1 MRLQELLPSKKVY
14 NLYNMSNRFMRKL
27 YLALSILAFFV
38 INSLHAQSLSEVNTL
53 RRINPDNP
61 NSAVWTNLSS
71 TSKYICVGVPV
82 GFFVAGLIHD
92 NKDLKQKA
100 AYTAATI
107 LLNTATTTLLKN
119 IVKRE
124 RPYKVYTGI
133 FPDQIESDYSFPS
146 GHTSSAF
153 ATATSLAITTK
164 KWYVALPAF
173 AWSASVGYSRIY
185 LGQHY
190 PSDVLMGALVGTSS
204 AFICDWA
211 TKQLHKRKKSTLARI
226 K

>member
-1 MRLQELLPSKKVY
+1 
-14 NLYNMSNRFMRKL
+14 MRKL
-27 YLALSILAFFV
+27 ILLITLFLVTISIQ
-38 INSLHAQSLSEVNTL
+38 AQSISEVNTL

-61 NSAVWTNLSS
+61 NSALWNNLSN
-71 TSKYICVGVPV
+71 TSKYISVGVPV
-82 GFFVAGLIHD
+82 GYFVAGLIHN

-119 IVKRE
+119 VVKRE
-124 RPYKVYTGI
+124 RPYNVYTGI
-133 FPDQIESDYSFPS
+133 FPDKIESDYSFPS

-164 KWYVALPAF
+164 KWYVAVPAF
-173 AWSASVGYSRIY
+173 AWSAGVGYSRIY

-190 PSDVLMGALVGTSS
+190 PSDVIMGALVGTSS
-204 AFICDWA
+204 AFVCHWA
-211 TKQLHKRKKSTLARI
+211 SKQLLKRNKSKSFI
-226 K
+226 VK